1 MQYQKK
7 RLLDNI
13 PNQPSKFSPRNWVT
27 INDDSIESISPIPK
41 TKLKTSMRKSSLC
54 NYSDTY
60 IPVKGTIT
68 VVGVRATTTAS
79 KQIGKVNK

>member
-1 MQYQKK
+1 
-7 RLLDNI
+7 
-13 PNQPSKFSPRNWVT
+13 
-27 INDDSIESISPIPK
+27 
-41 TKLKTSMRKSSLC
+41 MRKSSLC